1 MATATQILTITDAK
15 NLIKDK
21 LTNDFANELSVEM
34 LLKGRIED
42 FQTDHPKGAL
52 IVHYDGSR
60 FSESKSSSIT
70 LQDRLKRIA
79 ILLQIRIEHGV
90 GFKDELID
98 RVINSI
104 SGLKIKSV
112 TKTDR
117 TRMQSDEYLAAEREE
132 SKAFYEHSIVA
143 LVPAE
148 FKQADEN
155 I

>member
-1 MATATQILTITDAK
+1 MAATLVTTIKEAK
-15 NLIKDK
+15 ALICDK
-21 LTNDFANELSVEM
+21 LVNDFGSELHVEI
-34 LLKGRIED
+34 LKTGRIED
-42 FQTDHPKGAL
+42 YQTNHPKGAL

-60 FSESKSSSIT
+60 FSESKSSTIV

-79 ILLQIRIEHGV
+79 VFLQIRIEHGV
-90 GFKDELID
+90 DYRDELID
-98 RVINSI
+98 RVITSI
-104 SGLKIKSV
+104 SGLKVKSV

-117 TRMQSDEYLAAEREE
+117 TRMQSDEYLAAEKEE